1 MLNPQDKYTLDEYWK
16 LVETFPERKYEYVD
30 GYIRMMTGG
39 SPAHGQIA
47 ANLSYLFVSALRSS
61 DCNVYSSDVAV
72 QLTDDK
78 CYYPDISVSCDP
90 FDWTRKKALEAPS
103 VVVEVLSPTTERID
117 KIEKLQV
124 YQYYPTIQ
132 EILFVDSRKC
142 YVEHHHRVSVSQWA
156 VSLYRDRNDVVEL
169 ASIETRFSLREIY
182 AKVYLELEADS

>member
-1 MLNPQDKYTLDEYWK
+1 MLNPQDKYTLEEYWK
-16 LVETFPERKYEYVD
+16 LAETFPERKYEYVD

-47 ANLSYLFVSALRSS
+47 VNISHLLVSALSSS
-61 DCNVYSSDVAV
+61 DCNVYSSDVAI
-72 QLTDDK
+72 QLTNDK

-90 FDWTRKKALEAPS
+90 RDWTRKKALESPS

-117 KIEKLQV
+117 KIEKLQA

-142 YVEHHHRVSVSQWA
+142 YVEHHHRVGSFQWS
-156 VSLYRDRNDVVEL
+156 VSLYKNRDDVVAL
-169 ASIETRFSLREIY
+169 SSIEVHFTVREIY
-182 AKVYLELEADS
+182 HKVYLELEED